1 MSVVTL
7 TIQGDAKLLQQLKSC
22 FKKTIKWSK
31 YQIKVSTE
39 GVNKYLD
46 FLIDPSFQGID
57 RLFVLSFENEM
68 KNQQVKEMIKEL
80 VVC

>member
-7 TIQGDAKLLQQLKSC
+7 TIQGDAKLLQQLESC

-39 GVNKYLD
+39 EVNKYLD

-57 RLFVLSFENEM
+57 RIFVLSFENEM

>member
-7 TIQGDAKLLQQLKSC
+7 TIQDDEKLLQQLKSC
-22 FKKTIKWSK
+22 FKRTIKWNK

-46 FLIDPSFQGID
+46 CLIDPRFQGID
-57 RLFVLSFENEM
+57 GLFVLSFENEM
-68 KNQQVKEMIKEL
+68 KSQQVKEMIKEL